1 MATGT
6 RRDASHANLLTSS
19 TRYSLAITAS
29 RAAFAVSGV
38 NTPSLIS
45 SCGASLV
52 INRVCGSSVCQHA
65 ASLGTT
71 RRSRALTSA

>member
-1 MATGT
+1 V
-6 RRDASHANLLTSS
+6 LTSS
-19 TRYSLAITAS
+19 TKYSLAISTAP
-29 RAAFAVSGV
+29 AAVTVSGV

-52 INRVCGSSVCQHA
+52 IKRVCGSSVCQHA
-65 ASLGTT
+65 ASVGTT